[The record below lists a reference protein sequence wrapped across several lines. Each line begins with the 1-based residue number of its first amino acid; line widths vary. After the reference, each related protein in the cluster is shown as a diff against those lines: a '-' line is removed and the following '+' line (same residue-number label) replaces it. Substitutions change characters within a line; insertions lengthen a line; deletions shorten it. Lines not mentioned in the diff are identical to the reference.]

1 MGVKDSSRLVEE
13 ERNAGSRLPSST
25 LIPAGCLYVLI
36 FRFNLQPAVRD
47 FQRRQRRGETDSSR
61 LLEHNSR
68 QQAWLRGPAR
78 CAHRC
83 FILARLCRE
92 LSSPTSAAGVG
103 TAHTAPRK
111 WAGQT
116 AAVFVNRRKS
126 RGNASCLLRL
136 PSLPRTLSSF
146 LSPVFF
152 SHKFRVFDAFP
163 VRVRLVR
170 AVPDMSQPFNIPT

>member
-68 QQAWLRGPAR
+68 QQAWLVALH
-78 CAHRC
+78 A
-83 FILARLCRE
+83 
-92 LSSPTSAAGVG
+92 
-103 TAHTAPRK
+103 AHTDVWSSRVSRK
-111 WAGQT
+111 
-116 AAVFVNRRKS
+116 
-126 RGNASCLLRL
+126 RL
-136 PSLPRTLSSF
+136 GLD
-146 LSPVFF
+146 V
-152 SHKFRVFDAFP
+152 A
-163 VRVRLVR
+163 
-170 AVPDMSQPFNIPT
+170 N

>member
-83 FILARLCRE
+83 FVLARL
-92 LSSPTSAAGVG
+92 S
-103 TAHTAPRK
+103 
-111 WAGQT
+111 
-116 AAVFVNRRKS
+116 
-126 RGNASCLLRL
+126 
-136 PSLPRTLSSF
+136 
-146 LSPVFF
+146 
-152 SHKFRVFDAFP
+152 
-163 VRVRLVR
+163 
-170 AVPDMSQPFNIPT
+170 